1 MVRPKLPPG
10 EAASERIDLRLTPA
24 EREAY
29 EQASRDKGMSL
40 SEWIRWHLN
49 RAGKRRKKR

>member
-10 EAASERIDLRLTPA
+10 EAASERIDLRLTPV
-24 EREAY
+24 ERQAY
-29 EQASRDKGMSL
+29 EQAAQDKGMSL

-49 RAGKRRKKR
+49 RASKRKKKH